1 MDTMKTTDMSETERR
16 LDLLDSRLVMNLS
29 LNDLRILV
37 GSFRALE
44 HQMGL
49 DDTSYLDADGLG
61 LKHRLEDAYRGALV
75 RLGMPVAGRTVYAT
89 GGIN

>member
-1 MDTMKTTDMSETERR
+1 MKTTVVSETERR
-16 LDLLDSRLVMNLS
+16 LDLLDSRLALNLS

-37 GSFRALE
+37 GNFRALE
-44 HQMGL
+44 YQMGL

-89 GGIN
+89 GGIGIE

>member
-1 MDTMKTTDMSETERR
+1 MKTTVVSETERR

-37 GSFRALE
+37 GNFRALE
-44 HQMGL
+44 YQMGL

-61 LKHRLEDAYRGALV
+61 LKQRLEEAYRGALR
-75 RLGMPVAGRTVYAT
+75 RLGLQT
-89 GGIN
+89 GGIGAV

>member
-1 MDTMKTTDMSETERR
+1 MNTAINSETEPR
-16 LDLLDSRLVMNLS
+16 LDLLDSRLDMNLS

-44 HQMGL
+44 YQMGL

-61 LKHRLEDAYRGALV
+61 LKHRLEETYRGALL
-75 RLGMPVAGRTVYAT
+75 RLGFQGTGCQRYAT
-89 GGIN
+89 GGVGLA

>member
-1 MDTMKTTDMSETERR
+1 MNTAMGCETEDR
-16 LDLLDSRLVMNLS
+16 LELLDARQEMNLS

-44 HQMGL
+44 YQMGL

-61 LKHRLEDAYRGALV
+61 LKQRLEEAYSGALR
-75 RLGMPVAGRTVYAT
+75 RLGLQT
-89 GGIN
+89 GGIGAV